1 MLSSLPFISIVIPC
15 YNEETNIR
23 LGAIEKVYDYLKQQ
37 KYSWE
42 VLIVDDGSVDGSIEL
57 LNKITKLHS
66 NITIYKRVHQGK
78 AHTVI
83 AGVRKAKGKYIL
95 FTDLDQ
101 ATPLSELGKFIPHLE
116 KGADVVIG
124 SRDRKREG
132 APLIRSLMGP
142 GFALL
147 RSSLIGL
154 HQIKDTQCGFKAFKT
169 EVAIELVKKLRL
181 YKSSTSVKGSNV
193 TAGFDVELLFI
204 AQKLGFKIKEV
215 QVKWHYVETR
225 RVNPIFDSWNGL
237 VDILRIKMMDLQGEY
252 K

>member
-1 MLSSLPFISIVIPC
+1 MSNSSPFISIVIPC

-23 LGAIEKVYDYLKQQ
+23 VGAIENVYDYLKQQ

-42 VLIVDDGSVDGSIEL
+42 VIVVDDGSVDGSIEL
-57 LNKITKLHS
+57 LNKVARLHKD
-66 NITIYKRVHQGK
+66 IIVHKRTHQGK

-83 AGVRKAKGKYIL
+83 AGVLKAKGEYIL

-101 ATPLSELGKFIPHLE
+101 ATPLSELNKFIPYLE
-116 KGADVVIG
+116 KGVDVVIG
-124 SRDRKREG
+124 SRDRRREG

-142 GFALL
+142 GFAFI

-154 HQIKDTQCGFKAFKT
+154 HEIKDTQCGFKAFKSET
-169 EVAIELVKKLRL
+169 IKKIVMKLRL
-181 YKSSTSVKGSNV
+181 YKNAHSIKGSNV

-204 AQKLGFKIKEV
+204 ARKLGLKIAEV
-215 QVKWHYVETR
+215 PVKWQYVDTR

-237 VDILRIKMMDLQGEY
+237 MDIMRIKLMDIQGKY
-252 K
+252 S